1 MELGKRIKQYRS
13 ELNMNQDALAER
25 MYVSRQTISNWENG
39 KSYPDVHSLI
49 LLGEIFDV
57 SLDTLIKG
65 DVEIMKEIIN
75 EKDIKNFDF
84 YGKIYTLHLVITILA
99 AAPLMI
105 GLKAA
110 GYVIFAILVI
120 ITMYWAL
127 KVEKVKKENDIQS
140 YREIVEFMKGRK
152 LEKEDKIAEVA
163 KRPYQKVML
172 VMLSAVIAAVVC
184 IVMAFLMMKIG

>member
-105 GLKAA
+105 GLKAV
-110 GYVIFAILVI
+110 GYVIFAILFI

-140 YREIVEFMKGRK
+140 YREIVEFTKGRK
-152 LEKEDKIAEVA
+152 LDKEDKIAEVA

-172 VMLSAVIAAVVC
+172 VVLSAVIAAVVC
-184 IVMAFLMMKIG
+184 TIMTFLMGKIG

>member
-110 GYVIFAILVI
+110 GYVIFAILFI

-140 YREIVEFMKGRK
+140 YREIVEFTKGRK
-152 LEKEDKIAEVA
+152 LDKEDKIAEVA

-172 VMLSAVIAAVVC
+172 VVLSAVIAAVVC
-184 IVMAFLMMKIG
+184 TIMTFLMVKIG